1 MLQAVVRLTKRCK
14 ANNGTVCSYQA
25 IQLIQKSKLFV
36 MPESGQNQN
45 FYNIVVDF
53 VDQSV
58 LVCDPSGINCS
69 VITFER
75 FNLSG
80 ACFWMGLQFIK
91 QFDKFWKCLWR
102 FLLEKLQVF
111 LGIR

>member
-1 MLQAVVRLTKRCK
+1 
-14 ANNGTVCSYQA
+14 
-25 IQLIQKSKLFV
+25 

-80 ACFWMGLQFIK
+80 ACFWRSF
-91 QFDKFWKCLWR
+91 R
-102 FLLEKLQVF
+102 SFLASDEKTILYSILKIYSDNNLE
-111 LGIR
+111 R